1 MRIEENEFMNDVAF
15 DDFEDELM
23 LDDEFEVSDSG
34 FDDSDFDFDDDDD
47 DDDVYE
53 SEFEIEEPITIPQ
66 DEYNYILEKGDI
78 IRVLRKVEDVKKLK
92 KYRSKY

>member
-23 LDDEFEVSDSG
+23 LDDEFEVSDSVFDDSDSV
-34 FDDSDFDFDDDDD
+34 FDDSDFD

-78 IRVLRKVEDVKKLK
+78 IRVLRKV
-92 KYRSKY
+92 